1 MKIILYGTIFKR
13 NDADAAVKL
22 SYTAENKA
30 VAKFTVSEPRKFGR
44 TAENKLDFWDF
55 TCFGKQAEFLEKNF
69 PAGKPIAIIGDA
81 YHSKDD
87 KGKTY
92 LNLVASEV
100 DFLPKEY
107 GEFEAQVQSPETRAM
122 NQQTAPV
129 QNQAPVQQQPVT
141 QQTQQFQPVQ
151 QAVQQTA
158 PQAQQTAP
166 QAQPVAQQ
174 TAPQAQP
181 VVQQTAP
188 QAQPVTQ
195 ATPVQ
200 QPAPQ
205 PAPQQVFQTPPAEFD
220 PFA

>member
-1 MKIILYGTIFKR
+1 MKVILYGTIFKR
-13 NDADAAVKL
+13 NGEAAVKL
-22 SYTAENKA
+22 SYTGEGKA

-44 TAENKLDFWDF
+44 SEGNNMDFWDF
-55 TCFGKQAEFLEKNF
+55 TVFGKQAEFLEKNF
-69 PAGKPIAIIGDA
+69 PGGKPIAIIGDA

-107 GEFEAQVQSPETRAM
+107 GPLEAQVQSPETKAI
-122 NQQTAPV
+122 NQAQQTAPP

-141 QQTQQFQPVQ
+141 QQTQQSQPVQ

-158 PQAQQTAP
+158 PQAQPVAQPAQQP
-166 QAQPVAQQ
+166 ASQPVAQ
-174 TAPQAQP
+174 PQFQ
-181 VVQQTAP
+181 
-188 QAQPVTQ
+188 
-195 ATPVQ
+195 
-200 QPAPQ
+200 
-205 PAPQQVFQTPPAEFD
+205 QTPPSDFD

>member
-129 QNQAPVQQQPVT
+129 QNQALVQQQPVT
-141 QQTQQFQPVQ
+141 QQTQHFQPVQ

-158 PQAQQTAP
+158 PQAQ
-166 QAQPVAQQ
+166 
-174 TAPQAQP
+174 P
-181 VVQQTAP
+181 VVQQ

-200 QPAPQ
+200 QSAPQ

>member
-13 NDADAAVKL
+13 GDEPAVKL

-44 TAENKLDFWDF
+44 TENNKLDFWDF
-55 TCFGKQAEFLEKNF
+55 TVFGKQAEFLEKNF
-69 PAGKPIAIIGDA
+69 TAGKPIAIFGDA

-87 KGKTY
+87 KGKNY
-92 LNLVASEV
+92 LNLVASDV

-107 GEFEAQVQSPETRAM
+107 GDLEAQVQSPETRAM
-122 NQQTAPV
+122 NQAQQTAPA

-141 QQTQQFQPVQ
+141 QQTQQSQPVQ

-158 PQAQQTAP
+158 PQAQPVAQPAQQP
-166 QAQPVAQQ
+166 ASQPVAQ
-174 TAPQAQP
+174 PQ
-181 VVQQTAP
+181 
-188 QAQPVTQ
+188 
-195 ATPVQ
+195 
-200 QPAPQ
+200 
-205 PAPQQVFQTPPAEFD
+205 FQTPPQDFD

>member
-55 TCFGKQAEFLEKNF
+55 TVFGKQAEFLEKNF

-141 QQTQQFQPVQ
+141 QQIQQFQPVQ
-151 QAVQQTA
+151 QTV
-158 PQAQQTAP
+158 
-166 QAQPVAQQ
+166 QQ

-181 VVQQTAP
+181 VVQQQT
-188 QAQPVTQ
+188 QPVTQ

-200 QPAPQ
+200 QS
-205 PAPQQVFQTPPAEFD
+205 APQQVFQTPPAEFD